1 VSIVC
6 MDARLARARA
16 RRQQR
21 HGTPNGASA
30 GVRSRAQAR
39 AKQMTPAGCWL
50 LATPAGSRL

>member
-1 VSIVC
+1 